1 MVLNSKTFE
10 SELKKF
16 IIFEKNAVL
25 AAGVSGGID
34 SIVLAILL
42 SKWSKK
48 NNYTLVALIV
58 DHKIRVESSIEANNV
73 SKYLSNLKIKNRI
86 IKLKK
91 NQKLNGIQ
99 KRSRYGRFKAFN
111 DYCKK
116 NNILHLFL
124 GHNKNDNLEIYILR
138 KVGGSGL
145 EGLRSIRKLT
155 RFKRLQIIRPLL
167 NFQRKEIF
175 NYAKQYKLNWVEDPS
190 NLNLNFSRIKVRD
203 LISKNVKLKNIIQKE
218 LEKFEKITDK
228 YMEMI
233 NFNLALSIFKIED
246 SIITL
251 DAKILLKMPKQIS
264 IKIISI
270 SMKYV
275 NNSEFTNKYAKLA
288 IIYSNILKKTSKFR
302 SQNTI
307 FKNEGE
313 KIIISAIK

>member
-10 SELKKF
+10 SELKK
-16 IIFEKNAVL
+16 IEIFEKNAVL
-25 AAGVSGGID
+25 AVGVSGGID

-48 NNYTLVALIV
+48 NNYSIVALII
-58 DHKIRVESSIEANNV
+58 DHKIRIESSIEAKKV
-73 SKYLSNLKIKNRI
+73 SNYLSNLKISNKI

-91 NQKLNGIQ
+91 NQNLYGIQ
-99 KRSRYGRFKAFN
+99 KRSRYGRFRAFHG
-111 DYCKK
+111 YCKK

-124 GHNKNDNLEIYILR
+124 GHNKNDNLETYILR

-167 NFQRKEIF
+167 KFHRKEIF
-175 NYAKQYKLNWVEDPS
+175 NYAKKSNLTWVEDPS
-190 NLNLNFSRIKVRD
+190 NLNLNFSRIKIRN
-203 LISKNVKLKNIIQKE
+203 LISTNLKLKNIIETE

-233 NFNLALSIFKIED
+233 NFNLALSIFKTED
-246 SIITL
+246 SIIILNT
-251 DAKILLKMPKQIS
+251 KILMKMPKQIA

-270 SMKYV
+270 SMKFV

-288 IIYSNILKKTSKFR
+288 IIYSNILKKYL
-302 SQNTI
+302 QI
-307 FKNEGE
+307 
-313 KIIISAIK
+313 